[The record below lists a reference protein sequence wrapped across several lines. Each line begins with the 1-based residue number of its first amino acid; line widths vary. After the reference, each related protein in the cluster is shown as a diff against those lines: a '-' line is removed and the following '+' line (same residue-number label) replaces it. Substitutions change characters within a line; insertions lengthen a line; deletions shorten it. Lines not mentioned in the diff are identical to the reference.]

1 MNKDREELKLIITQ
15 LIISQEQ
22 KNEIIKQYSLE
33 IMRLNNDLKEKENE
47 ILVKNE
53 VISRLKKK
61 IIDIKHKNK

>member
-53 VISRLKKK
+53 VISRLKNK
-61 IIDIKHKNK
+61 INDIKHKNK